1 MATGMQ
7 NGDQFIKS
15 NEDAHPIDDSKS
27 GYGQNG
33 FLGPS
38 SDTKIGATKSGFLPD
53 PVAPVNS
60 QLNPGRVNGRE
71 QYAAAHGTRN
81 RLLTDSYPQIPP
93 NGRPVKK

>member
-7 NGDQFIKS
+7 NGDNFIKS

-38 SDTKIGATKSGFLPD
+38 SDTKIGKTKSGFLPD
-53 PVAPVNS
+53 PVAAINS
-60 QLNPGRVNGRE
+60 QLNPTRVSGDPIT
-71 QYAAAHGTRN
+71 AHAGMRN
-81 RLLTDSYPQIPP
+81 RNAESKTTIPA